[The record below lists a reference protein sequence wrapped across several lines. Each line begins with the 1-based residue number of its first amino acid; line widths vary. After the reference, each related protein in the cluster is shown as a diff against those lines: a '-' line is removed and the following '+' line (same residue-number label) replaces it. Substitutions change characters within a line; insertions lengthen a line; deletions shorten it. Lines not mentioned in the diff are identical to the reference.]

1 MIDSPAFNFL
11 CTDPASQ
18 ASLYEAPRAAMG
30 AWSGYL
36 LPANGQ
42 TPPDCISFGD
52 SLSPD
57 NKASYL
63 FAQTRPLALDTD
75 PGSFINAVSQYLA
88 MNTGSSSTILWL
100 KSVDPLEFGPFN
112 NYGISILYNSVDQSF
127 TTNSNLNV
135 RLGQNLLFNILLG
148 TGIYIDQDNGM
159 LRLSAPVAT
168 PPAIAFQRGSGNLGI
183 RVTGTNGFI
192 RNFIPFIGSNTGC
205 CTFTA
210 SIDARA
216 AFGASGLPVSLVY
229 TADGKGGQRQFR
241 YPILTAPAQLPNS
254 ITWMGTV
261 DPLDPYNQKLTA
273 AAQLAGVLRTGFL
286 PTSTPALPSAFVND
300 YGNQINL
307 IALGASDGQPPFAGL
322 QSGAL
327 ALSTDAAA
335 PADPLLANALL
346 TLAGR
351 FGMNVAGLAAGAP
364 AKLLCGIFGSERIS
378 FSNYDANTE
387 ATDNDYLLYRTGS
400 AAYAPSFPFVDA
412 TLDQPNS
419 GAVSTVLNA
428 TRQTSWATILQ
439 GSKSAVVYH
448 AEPGGSP
455 LYGHQRMSQSAS
467 PLLPS
472 APPEMPLP
480 HGAALAFPLVPYA
493 AMSSTTADGQ
503 TLAAFESS
511 ILAATRKRII
521 SQGASSLWQ
530 ARSLVR
536 KLAKQGLLTAD
547 GNTAYRTTPQG
558 AIATVSTVPADH
570 GAFLSVTLGQTGGSL
585 PFGFELPDIALQDA
599 LQTNQLFLVAVNPA
613 NLSTAPSVFRNKINI
628 AGWSMSA
635 EVGQGVTPTVYRN
648 VMLLKYCSG
657 SFKDRIKNPNAWSSA
672 AEFSLPANTDTGMQ
686 GVAYTGLSQW
696 LQDYVSA
703 AELMVANNK
712 NSPYRHFVELVN
724 DPAWNGVLVLRADLE
739 PSSLPAG
746 LQGIVA
752 GLDLQRF
759 TAHHFGFTASR
770 VNLQTDGSLTFN
782 GDSSSFGL
790 IDYLDPQFAVN
801 QLAGLPADTPIAL
814 PQTGNY
820 AFRVLQ
826 LQVLFDNAAIKTFKS
841 YVQLGVNRL
850 LNSNVTLTSFA
861 GQKAPFNGVVLNGSY
876 IDQNGTGVYIFE
888 QSSPTIFA
896 LDSNVLNAVAINRI
910 QFNCLGNVDGGATV
924 LNRFI
929 ALGTLNFAAL
939 KDINKTTLDVL
950 SFGATEITAQPQG
963 QGLSFSNLVIDMRY
977 PQTTPNAVVFTE
989 VTTNL
994 AYDLQ
999 GSSIR
1004 EASLFQGFGLQLNS
1018 FIAAS
1023 DGQLPAD
1030 FGFLPVTTAL
1040 NLTTLEGPWYGVVYN
1055 VTMGGPGALA
1065 SAAGFSS
1072 RLLLAWSPVSKAG
1085 EDSHALFVG
1094 LSLPGAA
1101 PGAKLISLQ
1110 GIFKVA
1116 IDNISLMRQKVPGS
1130 SNDAFY
1136 YCLRLDNIAIKIFG
1150 IAKLPPDANIQFFLF
1165 GDPDNTGSLG
1175 WYAAYVADK
1184 SKNNQVLT
1192 EQSQLLPISEIP
1204 DYAKLTNL
1212 HAIEQSSPQK
1222 ATIN

>member
-1 MIDSPAFNFL
+1 MSDSPAFNFL
-11 CTDPASQ
+11 ATDPTSQ
-18 ASLYEAPRAAMG
+18 ASLYEAPRVAMG

-36 LPANGQ
+36 LPATGD
-42 TPPDCISFGD
+42 TPPASISFGD

-57 NKASYL
+57 NTASYL
-63 FAQTRPLALDTD
+63 FAHTRPPALDTD
-75 PGSFINAVSQYLA
+75 PADFINKVYQYLS
-88 MNTGSSSTILWL
+88 MNTASSTILWL
-100 KSVDPLEFGPFN
+100 KGVAPLEFGPLS
-112 NYGISILYNSVDQSF
+112 NYGMTILYNSVDQSF

-148 TGIYIDQDNGM
+148 TGVYIDEQNGM
-159 LRLSAPVAT
+159 LRLSAPVGT
-168 PPAIAFQRGSGNLGI
+168 PPAIAFQRGQSDLGI
-183 RVTGTNGFI
+183 RVTGGNGFI
-192 RNFIPFIGSNTGC
+192 RNFIPFIGNNTGC

-210 SIDARA
+210 NIDASA
-216 AFGASGLPVSLVY
+216 TFAASGLPINLQYS
-229 TADGKGGQRQFR
+229 TDGQGGSQQFI
-241 YPILTAPAQLPNS
+241 YPALSAPAQLPYS

-261 DPLDPYNQKLTA
+261 DPTDPYNQKLTS
-273 AAQLAGVLRTGFL
+273 AAQLAGVLRSGFL
-286 PTSTPALPSAFVND
+286 PTSAPALPSAFVND
-300 YGNQINL
+300 YGNAINL
-307 IALGASDGQPPFAGL
+307 IALGASDGQPPVPGL

-327 ALSTDAAA
+327 AFSTNAAA
-335 PADPLLANALL
+335 PADPLFANATL

-351 FGMNVAGLAAGAP
+351 FGMSVTGLAAAVP
-364 AKLLCGIFGSERIS
+364 AKLLCGIFGSERIA
-378 FSNYDANTE
+378 FSNYDPNADIT
-387 ATDNDYLLYRTGS
+387 ANDYLLYRTGA
-400 AAYAPSFPFVDA
+400 AAYAPIFPFTDA
-412 TLDQPNS
+412 TLDNPNS
-419 GAVSTVLNA
+419 GAVTTVLNA
-428 TRQTSWATILQ
+428 TCQTSWATILQ
-439 GSKSAVVYH
+439 GGSRTVAYQ

-455 LYGHQRMSQSAS
+455 LYGHARMGKSES

-472 APPEMPLP
+472 APPEIPLP
-480 HGAALAFPLVPYA
+480 QGAAQAFPLVPYA
-493 AMSSTTADGQ
+493 AMSSNGPDAQ

-521 SQGASSLWQ
+521 SQGATGLWQ
-530 ARSLVR
+530 ARSLAR
-536 KLAKQGLLTAD
+536 QSQQAAKMKGIATD
-547 GNTAYRTTPQG
+547 DNIAYRTTPQG
-558 AIATVSTVPADH
+558 AIATISTVPADH
-570 GAFLSVTLGQTGGSL
+570 SAFLSVTLGQTGGAL
-585 PFGFELPDIALQDA
+585 PFGFELPDMALQDA

-613 NLSTAPSVFRNKINI
+613 NLSSAPSVFRNKINI

-657 SFKDRIKNPNAWSSA
+657 SFKERIKNPNAWSSA
-672 AEFSLPANTDTGMQ
+672 AEFSLPANTDSGMQ
-686 GVAYTGLSQW
+686 AVAYTGLSQW
-696 LQDYVSA
+696 LQDYVTA
-703 AELMVANNK
+703 AELLVASNS

-724 DPAWNGVLVLRADLE
+724 DPQWNGVLVLRADLE
-739 PSSLPAG
+739 PSSLPPG

-770 VNLQTDGSLTFN
+770 VNLQSDGSLIFN

-790 IDYLDPQFAVN
+790 VDYLDPQFAAN
-801 QLAGLPADTPIAL
+801 QIAGLPADTPIAL

-841 YVQLGVNRL
+841 YIQLGVNRL
-850 LNSNVTLTSFA
+850 LSSDVTLTTFA
-861 GQKAPFNGVVLNGSY
+861 GKRAPFNGVVLNGSY

-888 QSSPTIFA
+888 QSSSTVFA
-896 LDSNVLNAVAINRI
+896 LDSNVLDAVAINRI

-939 KDINKTTLDVL
+939 KDINKSTMDVL
-950 SFGATEITAQPQG
+950 SFGATEVTALPQG
-963 QGLSFSNLVIDMRY
+963 EGLAFSNLVIDMRY

-1004 EASLFQGFGLQLNS
+1004 DASLFQGFGLELNS

-1023 DGQLPAD
+1023 DGQRPAD

-1040 NLTTLEGPWYGVVYN
+1040 NLTTLDGPWYGVVYN

-1072 RLLLAWSPVSKAG
+1072 RLLLAWSPASLAG

-1110 GIFKVA
+1110 GIFKVS
-1116 IDNISLMRQKVPGS
+1116 IDNISLMRQKVPGT
-1130 SNDAFY
+1130 SNDAYY
-1136 YCLRLDNIAIKIFG
+1136 YCLRLDNIGIKIFG

-1184 SKNNQVLT
+1184 TKNAQAL
-1192 EQSQLLPISEIP
+1192 EEEPQLLVITDGASLVPPE
-1204 DYAKLTNL
+1204 AL
-1212 HAIEQSSPQK
+1212 EQTSAQT
-1222 ATIN
+1222 AAYN